1 MRLAIPLLVLLS
13 GAIGA
18 EEPGNPLPVLFTGRL
33 MGYFRV
39 PDQQTSG
46 SFECR
51 DGVYPNSP
59 QVDALERR
67 LKRLAGEK
75 PRLLVALGDN
85 FSPDLLSRFIYLNGV
100 PEAKDTL
107 LVDADNVG
115 CFLRLAGYDAVVPG
129 KHDFYF
135 GPERL
140 REYARYLA
148 QGAAHTTMLGA
159 NLAIV
164 TTSAVATKKTQA
176 PKNQVKL
183 DLPDAVFPWMQNFT
197 VQDAYEFQKDVTV
210 NPAGGPKQAL
220 SDFSPQATIKDVDVA
235 KHQLKILDNRAYSTI
250 EIKWKL
256 QGPCILASGG
266 TAQAD
271 CAAAGARSLVMT
283 EDGLRDRHPDGTA
296 IASHPPRQGLR
307 PVMLPPAEY
316 CFLAGTTNGKT
327 SSCRLFTV
335 QWPFFD
341 AFDTDTSKW
350 AEPYLLK
357 NVGGEMAAIFG
368 VVDGG
373 LKEHVGLLNY
383 SWANGN
389 PDLDTQLLVADPV
402 AGLDQAL
409 QYCQAKPECRDAR
422 KILLAQMPYEQAQ
435 LLADTFRL
443 LRTSPKARSQAFELV
458 LAQTDNLHAAVNQT
472 RSQDAVAPF
481 VLSPGQIF
489 EDNDESVLHV
499 RVYRAELS
507 RHFDAGRPKLDL
519 ALTSDQE
526 IVSPEG
532 SYKIDSGTMKLP
544 NAMSRKQ
551 LQAAALGAMRERR
564 NTDIALLQ
572 RRDLFEL
579 PDNAARQRVLSLQEQ
594 MDTVFWKG
602 DFVVHIDVTGAQL
615 KSVMD
620 QSRQFDQWDGSA
632 LDSGLERGRGLL
644 SLGIWQDDD
653 TNWSVNGAAI
663 DPNRLYS
670 VAATDY
676 LAFGDTG
683 YTGLRPATLPR
694 IGTFELV
701 RLASLVCHRIS
712 ATDPSCKLPVLAAGN
727 YFDQTDATVLDPK
740 PPATALDD
748 LEKWIHVTSAKKPA
762 DDSEDRA
769 QNRTYWSAALE
780 KADVG
785 YSFYHHDP
793 ASQVQLKSEFAG
805 IPQTQVLTPNSIAIS
820 NDYRLRIVRSG
831 RRWDRYLLA
840 EESYEHD
847 VKQANDD
854 TRMDSQASNMIGF
867 ESGLNWRITPDG
879 RRLPAVKMLASVRAE
894 TNPAQPLASFNLKP
908 GGTLV
913 RPIDRQTRFPAKIG
927 TRIENR
933 VSWLE
938 FGYQIGRNVNSPLGY
953 EFLDPVTRAVLAT
966 CGATAARQKSALAT
980 CIANVS
986 DPTKTAT
993 PVTTTSD
1000 VTALTQNRWQQGLFL
1015 NFKLQVPLFRKGP
1028 YSVQY
1033 VMENAGNLYFHYFNQ
1048 TDYSL
1053 DTRYL
1058 DAWTHS
1064 LVVKLVGNLNFAP
1077 KLQYLFYENMVDH
1090 LRMHSIATSVS
1101 LQYNFA
1107 WHSGMG
1113 WKNALSY
1120 ADPTLK
1126 SAK

>member
-1 MRLAIPLLVLLS
+1 MRLAIPLLLWVGS
-13 GAIGA
+13 AVGAD
-18 EEPGNPLPVLFTGRL
+18 EPKGVLPVLFTGRL

-51 DGVYPNSP
+51 EGLYPNSS

-67 LKRLAGEK
+67 LKRLAQEQ

-85 FSPDLLSRFIYLNGV
+85 FSPDLLSRFIYVNGV
-100 PEAKDTL
+100 PEAKDAL
-107 LVDADNVG
+107 PVDADNVG

-135 GPERL
+135 GPQRL
-140 REYARYLA
+140 REYAQYLA
-148 QGAAHTTMLGA
+148 QGPAHTTMLGA
-159 NLAIV
+159 NLGIV
-164 TTSAVATKKTQA
+164 TTSVVPTKKPRT
-176 PKNQVKL
+176 PSNQVKL
-183 DLPDAVFPWMQNFT
+183 ALPDAIFPWMQKFT
-197 VQDAYEFQKDVTV
+197 VQDAYQLLELKKPGQTEDIEKPF
-210 NPAGGPKQAL
+210 
-220 SDFSPQATIKDVDVA
+220 SDFSPQAVIVKADVA
-235 KHQLKILDNRAYSTI
+235 RQQLTILDNRVSGTF
-250 EIKWKL
+250 EIKWTL
-256 QGPCILASGG
+256 ANPCIVVLGDPAP
-266 TAQAD
+266 AD
-271 CAAAGARSLVMT
+271 CHAPGAWPLLMT
-283 EDGLRDRHPDGTA
+283 AEDLLDRHPDGSATA
-296 IASHPPRQGLR
+296 KHPPSPDGQR
-307 PVMLPPAEY
+307 PAMLTPAQY
-316 CFLAGTTNGKT
+316 RFFATDGKT
-327 SSCRLFTV
+327 KRSSYRDFTV
-335 QWPFFD
+335 QWPYLQ
-341 AFDTDTSKW
+341 AFERNTALWD
-350 AEPYLLK
+350 EPYLLK
-357 NVGGEMAAIFG
+357 TVDGETAAVFG
-368 VVDGG
+368 VVDAG

-383 SWANGN
+383 SWTNSDPN
-389 PDLDTQLLVADPV
+389 LDTQLLVADPV
-402 AGLDQAL
+402 SGLDQAL
-409 QYCQAKPECRDAR
+409 QYCLAQMKCRNAR
-422 KILLAQMPYEQAQ
+422 KILLAQMPFEQAQ
-435 LLADTFRL
+435 LLAGTFRL
-443 LRTSPKARSQAFELV
+443 ARTSPKVRSQVFELV
-458 LAQTDNLHAAVNQT
+458 LAQTDDRHAAVSQT
-472 RSQDAVAPF
+472 RSQDETGASF
-481 VLSPGQIF
+481 VLAPGQIF
-489 EDNDESVLHV
+489 DDSDESVLHV
-499 RVYRAELS
+499 RAYRAELR
-507 RHFDAGRPKLDL
+507 RHPDEKGKPKLDL
-519 ALTSDQE
+519 TLTTDQAP
-526 IVSPEG
+526 VGLAGTASEG
-532 SYKIDSGTMKLP
+532 ATNP
-544 NAMSRKQ
+544 PPARSRKE
-551 LQAAALGAMRERR
+551 LQTAALVAMQERR
-564 NTDIALLQ
+564 NTDVALLQ
-572 RRDLFEL
+572 RRDIFEL
-579 PDNAARQRVLSLQEQ
+579 PDAARRLSLQEQ

-620 QSRQFDQWDGSA
+620 QSRQFDLDDGNVF
-632 LDSGLERGRGLL
+632 DSGLERGRGLL

-653 TNWSVNGAAI
+653 KNWSVNGATI

-701 RLASLVCHRIS
+701 RLSSLVCHGIN
-712 ATDPSCKLPVLAAGN
+712 ATDHRSCRPFVLSPGDYFDKTDDKVLA
-727 YFDQTDATVLDPK
+727 PK
-740 PPATALDD
+740 PAATALDD
-748 LEKWIHVTSAKKPA
+748 FKKWVHVTSAKKPA
-762 DDSEDRA
+762 GDGEDRA
-769 QNRTYWSAALE
+769 QNRTYWSATLE
-780 KADVG
+780 KADIG

-805 IPQTQVLTPNSIAIS
+805 IPQTQVLTANSIAIS

-879 RRLPAVKMLASVRAE
+879 RRVPAVKLLVSARAE
-894 TNPAQPLASFNLKP
+894 TNPARPLASFSLKP

-927 TRIENR
+927 TRIENK

-938 FGYQIGRNVNSPLGY
+938 FGYQISRNLNSPMGY

-966 CGATAARQKSALAT
+966 CGATAARQKSALAA
-980 CIANVS
+980 CISNVS
-986 DPTKTAT
+986 DPSKTAT

-1000 VTALTQNRWQQGLFL
+1000 VTALTQDRWQQGIFL
-1015 NFKLQVPLFRKGP
+1015 NFKLQVPLLRKDP

-1033 VMENAGNLYFHYFNQ
+1033 VMENTGNLYFHYFNQ

-1053 DTRYL
+1053 DTHYL
-1058 DAWTHS
+1058 DTWTHS
-1064 LVVKLVGNLNFAP
+1064 LAVKLVGNLSFAP
-1077 KLQYLFYENMVDH
+1077 KLQYLFYENMVDK

-1126 SAK
+1126 SSK